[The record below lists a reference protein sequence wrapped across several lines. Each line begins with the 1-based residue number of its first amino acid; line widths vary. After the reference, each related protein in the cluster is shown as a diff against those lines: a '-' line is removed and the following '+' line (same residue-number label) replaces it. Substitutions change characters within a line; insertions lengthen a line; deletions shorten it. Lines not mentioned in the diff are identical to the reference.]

1 MGSNGVMSWCD
12 SNRVASWLQRSQVS
26 EEIEL
31 RHTSKS
37 FLDSFICRRHF
48 FHTGIWN
55 SRCLPKKKKSVDS
68 NTADTNTLMQGRR
81 KQKSLC
87 KGRLYHQLYMW
98 KSLWV
103 NTGIVEAFDSKVVG
117 HWFGKYNVGLLSA
130 WDSLARS
137 FIRITIEL
145 LMQKKCFIDA
155 DYWPEIRKENSTQ
168 KGKK

>member
-103 NTGIVEAFDSKVVG
+103 NRDIVEAWNFRAVTMD
-117 HWFGKYNVGLLSA
+117 LSMKSRPICPEQPRRDLFA
-130 WDSLARS
+130 SSLNQS
-137 FIRITIEL
+137 GGIS
-145 LMQKKCFIDA
+145 FIDA
-155 DYWPEIRKENSTQ
+155 DNWQEIQ
-168 KGKK
+168 KHTHRGKK